1 MNSHPPRRALCAPMK
16 PLHIFRAGRHAP
28 MAGDPLDFGE
38 ADIAAMAAAYDPAL
52 LEAPLVV
59 GHPATDAP
67 AYGWVGALQAKG
79 GDLVAEPRQVEPAF
93 AELVQAGRF
102 KRLSASFY
110 PPQHARNPKPGA
122 YYLKHVGFLGAAAPA
137 VKGLKP
143 IAFADDEDVV
153 TLEFAADAVSPW
165 RMSWLLGDIG
175 ALFRGV
181 RDWMVAEKGVE
192 EADRILP
199 SATVAR
205 IADEAARIQGEAD
218 GAARAAAIEAP
229 PSFSEPDPPQEDHQ
243 VDDTAAER
251 QAALEARERELAE
264 REAAIAAREAEA
276 RAAETA
282 AFVEGLVKEARIP
295 RGLVPRILA
304 FAAALPM
311 EGEVSFAEG
320 EAQVK
325 EAPGA
330 AFRALLSAMP
340 PRVEFGEIAKPGAT
354 EFAADDPTAIAD
366 AARAHQAEQAKAGV
380 SVSMAEAVHHVTDR
394 RISA

>member
-1 MNSHPPRRALCAPMK
+1 MK

-28 MAGDPLDFGE
+28 MAGDPLDFSE

-67 AYGWVGALQAKG
+67 AYGWVGALHARG
-79 GDLVAEPRQVEPAF
+79 GDLIAEPRQVEPAF
-93 AELVQAGRF
+93 AELVQAGRY
-102 KRLSASFY
+102 KRISASFY

-143 IAFADDEDVV
+143 IAFATDEDVV
-153 TLEFAADAVSPW
+153 TLEFAAEAVSPW
-165 RMSWLLGDIG
+165 RLSWLLGDIG

-199 SATVAR
+199 PAAVAR
-205 IADEAARIQGEAD
+205 IADEAARMQGEAD
-218 GAARAAAIEAP
+218 AAAKAP
-229 PSFSEPDPPQEDHQ
+229 PAYSEPDPQEDRQ
-243 VDDTAAER
+243 VEDTAAER
-251 QAALEARERELAE
+251 QAALDARERALAE
-264 REAAIAAREAEA
+264 REAAMAAREAEA

-282 AFVEGLVKEARIP
+282 AFVEGLVREARIP

-304 FAAALPM
+304 FAAALPTD
-311 EGEVSFAEG
+311 GEVSFAEG

-325 EAPGA
+325 ETPAA
-330 AFRALLSAMP
+330 AFRALLSALP
-340 PRVEFGEIAKPGAT
+340 PRVEFAEVARPDAAA
-354 EFAADDPTAIAD
+354 FAADDPTAIAD
-366 AARAHQAEQAKAGV
+366 AARALIAEQARAGI
-380 SVSMAEAVHHVTDR
+380 SLSMAEAVQHVTER

>member
-1 MNSHPPRRALCAPMK
+1 MK

-28 MAGDPLDFGE
+28 MAGDPLDFSE

-67 AYGWVGALQAKG
+67 AYGWVGALHARG
-79 GDLVAEPRQVEPAF
+79 GDLIAEPRQVEPAF
-93 AELVQAGRF
+93 AELVQAGRY

-143 IAFADDEDVV
+143 IAFATDEDVV
-153 TLEFAADAVSPW
+153 TLEFAAEAVSPW
-165 RMSWLLGDIG
+165 RLSWLLGDIG

-199 SATVAR
+199 PAAVAR
-205 IADEAARIQGEAD
+205 IADEAARMQGEAD
-218 GAARAAAIEAP
+218 AAAKAP
-229 PSFSEPDPPQEDHQ
+229 PAYSEPDPQEDRQ
-243 VDDTAAER
+243 VEDTAAER
-251 QAALEARERELAE
+251 QAALDARERALAE
-264 REAAIAAREAEA
+264 REAAMAAREAEA

-282 AFVEGLVKEARIP
+282 AFVEGLVREARIP

-304 FAAALPM
+304 FAAALPTD
-311 EGEVSFAEG
+311 GEVSFAEG
-320 EAQVK
+320 ETQVRQTP
-325 EAPGA
+325 AA
-330 AFRALLSAMP
+330 AFRALLSALP
-340 PRVEFGEIAKPGAT
+340 PRVEFAEVARPDAAA
-354 EFAADDPTAIAD
+354 FAADDPTAIAD
-366 AARAHQAEQAKAGV
+366 AARALIAEQARAGI
-380 SVSMAEAVHHVTDR
+380 SLSMAEAVQHVTER

>member
-1 MNSHPPRRALCAPMK
+1 MK

-28 MAGDPLDFGE
+28 MAGDPLDFSE

-67 AYGWVGALQAKG
+67 AYGWVGALHARG
-79 GDLVAEPRQVEPAF
+79 GDLIAEPRQVEPAF
-93 AELVQAGRF
+93 AELVQAGRY
-102 KRLSASFY
+102 KRISASFY

-143 IAFADDEDVV
+143 IAFATDEDVV
-153 TLEFAADAVSPW
+153 TLEFAAEAVSPW
-165 RMSWLLGDIG
+165 RLSWLLGDIG

-199 SATVAR
+199 PAAVAR
-205 IADEAARIQGEAD
+205 IADEAARMQGEAD
-218 GAARAAAIEAP
+218 AAAKAP
-229 PSFSEPDPPQEDHQ
+229 PAYSEPDPQEDRQ
-243 VDDTAAER
+243 VEDTAAER
-251 QAALEARERELAE
+251 QAALDARERALAE
-264 REAAIAAREAEA
+264 REAAMAAREAEA

-282 AFVEGLVKEARIP
+282 AFVEGLVREARIP

-304 FAAALPM
+304 FAAALPTD
-311 EGEVSFAEG
+311 GEVSFAEG
-320 EAQVK
+320 ETQVRQTP
-325 EAPGA
+325 AA
-330 AFRALLSAMP
+330 AFRALLSALP
-340 PRVEFGEIAKPGAT
+340 PRVEFAEVARPDAAA
-354 EFAADDPTAIAD
+354 FAADDPTAIAD
-366 AARAHQAEQAKAGV
+366 AAHALIAEQARAGI
-380 SVSMAEAVHHVTDR
+380 SLSMAEAVQHVTER